1 MDFVLVA
8 PDDERL
14 HSLGFFWPFPPDH
27 KRTDEL
33 RDHAHV
39 AGKRRE
45 EQGGEMSKKNKGQR
59 SLIIHS

>member
-14 HSLGFFWPFPPDH
+14 HSLGFFWPFPHDH

-39 AGKRRE
+39 PGKRRE
-45 EQGGEMSKKNKGQR
+45 EQGGEMSKKK
-59 SLIIHS
+59 